1 VTDTPDRRLHAFRPD
16 LADIALEGQVEA
28 EAFVEGRPA
37 VVVAPVVDI
46 RRAPAHDA
54 GLDTQFVTGDRVRV
68 FESQEGWAWV
78 QGERD
83 GYVGYAPDEALDSGE
98 IAAPTHRVTAQRS
111 FVYPAP
117 DLKMPPLRALSMGAL
132 VTVAST
138 EERRGTRYAVL
149 ADGTA
154 LAAAHVAPVGETE
167 PDYVTA
173 AERFL
178 HTPYLWGG
186 TSGFGIDCSGLVQ
199 LSMAMAG
206 RTVLRDSDMQEATIG
221 AVLETGGDFSSLRR
235 GDLVFWKGHV
245 GIMVDAENLLHA
257 NGSTMNVALEPLAAA
272 IARIEPLFGPPTS
285 VRRPWI

>member
-1 VTDTPDRRLHAFRPD
+1 VTDTLDRRLHAFRPD
-16 LADIALEGQVEA
+16 LADIRLKGRVEA
-28 EAFVEGRPA
+28 EAFVEGHPA
-37 VVVAPVVDI
+37 IVVAPAVDI

-68 FESQEGWAWV
+68 FESEEGWAWV

-83 GYVGYAPDEALDSGE
+83 GYVGYAPDEALFDGE

-111 FVYPAP
+111 FVYPGP

-132 VTVAST
+132 VTVVST

-167 PDYVTA
+167 TDYVTA

-221 AVLETGGDFSSLRR
+221 VVLETGGDFSSLRR

-285 VRRPWI
+285 VRRP